1 MQDFIKEFDEI
12 LVENDAVGAHRLFLS
27 INNFL
32 KVNNSQ
38 QNPALYKI
46 KYITGYLAIARLQED
61 EIIDL
66 LCNHFDIIFEIESY
80 NILENINFLMTRYD
94 DLDERDLFK
103 SKIRNSLR
111 ESKLKITTL
120 NISINKSEESPTI
133 ENWLKYFRGQFTEVG
148 FTDALNI
155 TKFINSDKN
164 FFALSDKDKTKIET
178 LLNLYRKL
186 SISSFDPMG
195 MENDF
200 VIEDSET
207 GEMYYFNKGEFT
219 KLDIEIEDREGV
231 REIEKE
237 KPIVKKVFVPETPI
251 KKEEIAPVVKQNP
264 AEALL
269 REYKDFEK
277 GLSAV
282 SQEVILFGK
291 YKNNLDEFYKEFD
304 EMIKIKQKQKL
315 FAGIIF
321 LVKNNLLN
329 IFIKDNKNLLIE
341 FKNSLLLK
349 YDESTV
355 SNVSNNLDSVELVS
369 LYLQFLFKKFELS
382 PRETGLYGMYLAKT
396 FKSVG
401 QEKYFPIIY
410 GDVNLNQF
418 LFRDIVDVA
427 GKLKLE

>member
-1 MQDFIKEFDEI
+1 MQDFSTQF
-12 LVENDAVGAHRLFLS
+12 NDVISDNSVASAYLLFLDIKKYLS
-27 INNFL
+27 DNKFD
-32 KVNNSQ
+32 
-38 QNPALYKI
+38 QNPELLNM
-46 KYITGYLAIARLQED
+46 KYIAGFLAISRLQED
-61 EIIDL
+61 DVIDL
-66 LCNHFDIIFEIESY
+66 LSNHYDVIFQIEHY
-80 NILENINFLMTRYD
+80 NILERINDLFIEFEN
-94 DLDERDLFK
+94 LDERDGLK
-103 SKIRNSLR
+103 AKIKNSLR
-111 ESKLKITTL
+111 ESKVKITTL
-120 NISINKSEESPTI
+120 NLNINGVEEPPTI
-133 ENWLKYFRGQFTEVG
+133 ENWLKYFRGQFTEEG
-148 FTDALNI
+148 FLDALNI

-200 VIEDSET
+200 VIEDPET
-207 GEMYYFNKGEFT
+207 REMYYFNKGEFT
-219 KLDIEIEDREGV
+219 KLDVEIEDREGV

-251 KKEEIAPVVKQNP
+251 KKEEITPVAKQNP

-269 REYKDFEK
+269 KEYKYFEK
-277 GLSAV
+277 GLSSL

-304 EMIKIKQKQKL
+304 EMTKTKQKQRL
-315 FAGIIF
+315 VASVIF

-329 IFIKDNKNLLIE
+329 IFIKNNKSLLFD

-349 YDESTV
+349 YDESTI
-355 SNVSNNLDSVELVS
+355 NNISNNLDSVELVS

-382 PRETGLYGMYLAKT
+382 PRETGLYGMYLAKI

-418 LFRDIVDVA
+418 LFRDVVDVA